1 MTDRPLGVGIIGCG
15 RIGSRRAAVA
25 AGSRGSRLV
34 AVADR
39 DLSRANEAAGSSG
52 ATATTEWE
60 AVIGHPDVDAVVVAT
75 THDWLAPISIA
86 ALRAGKHVLCEKPMS
101 LNSRKAEEVVA
112 AAESSGRLFKV
123 GFNHRHHPA
132 LRRAHDMVREGTV
145 GELLFIRCRY
155 GHGGRPG
162 YEREWRMNPDLS
174 GGGELLD
181 QGMHA
186 IDLFRWFLGE
196 LSEVTGVTA
205 TWVWQ
210 APVEDN
216 VFALFRS
223 PKGQVASLHASWTQW
238 KNLFSFEVFG
248 ERGALVVEGLGGSYG
263 VERLT
268 LYRRPSRAGPPE
280 EERVEFPGPD
290 RSWESEWEEFL
301 AAIRGGQE
309 APGGPEDGLAALRLV
324 EAVYEAARCGAT
336 VHLSSDGKSVRP
348 ASGGGC
354 DDPGEGPVTRLARR
368 RRHRSTVIL

>member
-1 MTDRPLGVGIIGCG
+1 MTHRPLGVGIVGCG
-15 RIGSRRAAVA
+15 RIGSRRATVA
-25 AGSRGSRLV
+25 GGSRGSRLV

-39 DLSRANEAAGSSG
+39 DHSRANEAAGSTG
-52 ATATTEWE
+52 AAATTEWE
-60 AVIGHPDVDAVVVAT
+60 AVIAHPGVDVVVVAT
-75 THDWLAPISIA
+75 THNWLAPISIA

-101 LNSRKAEEVVA
+101 LNSRQAGEVLA
-112 AAESSGRLFKV
+112 AAQSSGRLLKV

-132 LRRAHDMVREGTV
+132 LRRAHEMVREGTV

-162 YEREWRMNPDLS
+162 YEQEWRMNPELS

-186 IDLFRWFLGE
+186 IDLFRWFLGD
-196 LSEVTGVTA
+196 LSEVIGVTA

-223 PKGQVASLHASWTQW
+223 SKGQVASLHASWTQW

-268 LYRRPSRAGPPE
+268 AYRRASHAGPPA
-280 EERVEFPGPD
+280 EERVEFPDPD
-290 RSWESEWEEFL
+290 RSWESEWGEFL
-301 AAIRGGQE
+301 DAIRNGQ
-309 APGGPEDGLAALRLV
+309 AMPVGPEDGLAALRLV
-324 EAVYEAARCGAT
+324 EAVYEAARSGAT
-336 VHLSSDGKSVRP
+336 VHLSSDGPRVCSLSEGR
-348 ASGGGC
+348 AS
-354 DDPGEGPVTRLARR
+354 
-368 RRHRSTVIL
+368 

>member
-1 MTDRPLGVGIIGCG
+1 MTDSPLGVGVVGCG
-15 RIGSRRAAVA
+15 RVGSCRAAVA
-25 AGSRGSRLV
+25 VGSRGSRLV

-39 DLSRANEAAGSSG
+39 DLSRANEAARSTG
-52 ATATTEWE
+52 AAATTDWE
-60 AVIGHPDVDAVVVAT
+60 AVIGRPDVDAVVVAT

-101 LNSRKAEEVVA
+101 LNSRQAGEVVA
-112 AAESSGRLFKV
+112 AARSSGRQLKV

-132 LRRAHDMVREGTV
+132 IRRAHDLVLEGAV
-145 GELLFIRCRY
+145 GALLFIRCRY

-223 PKGQVASLHASWTQW
+223 SKGQVASLHASWTQW

-248 ERGALVVEGLGGSYG
+248 ERGGLVVEGLGGSYG

-268 LYRRPSRAGPPE
+268 AYRRLSHAGPPE

-290 RSWESEWEEFL
+290 GSWESEWGEFL
-301 AAIRGGQE
+301 AAIRNGQ
-309 APGGPEDGLAALRLV
+309 APAAGAEDGLAALRVV
-324 EAVYEAARCGAT
+324 EAVYEAARSGAT
-336 VHLSSDGKSVRP
+336 VHLSSDGPQVCCPSEGR
-348 ASGGGC
+348 AS
-354 DDPGEGPVTRLARR
+354 
-368 RRHRSTVIL
+368 